1 MSWAK
6 REAGSA
12 GKRGDCVE
20 GEHGTG
26 DFPAHPKN
34 ITARLRALQAIA
46 DPALSQL
53 GIASMAHEIS
63 SRLSEVLPA
72 EATALHLRDETGDQL
87 TLGLLHG
94 TKRGPHARREIAL
107 GEGVLGKVAATGRFS
122 VVENL
127 PHEESGGPP
136 AAQGLCSI
144 IAVPLRCLD
153 RVTGV
158 LSAGTTTRRRFDE
171 TDVALVS
178 IAADRLAWAIERTR
192 LGDSERRARSC
203 ADNALKAR
211 DEFLSMAS
219 HELKTP
225 MTSLVLLVQCLLKAE
240 SRGIENTDFGSKLE
254 SIERQVMR
262 LAQVTERLLDLARIH
277 KSGLGLELGAVD
289 LADVARAAIAQATEE
304 LALSNSPVSLHV
316 QKSVVGRWDQKR
328 CEQMLTHLISNAAN
342 YGEHRPIEID
352 VSADSKTARITVRD
366 QGVGIPLQDQ
376 QRIFDRYA
384 RVSESKY
391 VAGLGMGLW
400 VVRRIA
406 GALGGNVSV
415 QSAPGEGS
423 AFTVE
428 LPLAGPAERTSGAFA
443 TTM

>member
-1 MSWAK
+1 M
-6 REAGSA
+6 
-12 GKRGDCVE
+12 E
-20 GEHGTG
+20 GENGMG
-26 DFPAHPKN
+26 DVPAHQA
-34 ITARLRALQAIA
+34 TLAARLRALLAMA

-53 GIASMAHEIS
+53 GIASMAHEIA
-63 SRLSEVLPA
+63 SRLSEALSA
-72 EATALHLRDETGDQL
+72 DATALHLRDETCEKL
-87 TLGLLHG
+87 NLSLLYG
-94 TKRGPHARREIAL
+94 TKRGPHAQREIAL
-107 GEGVLGKVAATGRFS
+107 GEGILGKVAATGRPC
-122 VVENL
+122 VVENVL
-127 PHEESGGPP
+127 HESSGEFPVS
-136 AAQGLCSI
+136 QSVCSI
-144 IAVPLRCLD
+144 VAVPLRCLD

-158 LSAGTTTRRRFDE
+158 LSTGTTTRRTFDE
-171 TDVALVS
+171 TEIALVRV
-178 IAADRLAWAIERTR
+178 AADRLASAIERTR
-192 LGDSERRARSC
+192 LYDAERRARAC
-203 ADNALKAR
+203 AEHALKAR

-240 SRGIENTDFGSKLE
+240 RRTDDADFGNKLE

-262 LAQVTERLLDLARIH
+262 LAQVTERLLDVARIH
-277 KSGLGLELGAVD
+277 ASGLGLELGAVD
-289 LADVARAAIAQATEE
+289 LGDVARTAIARATEE

-316 QKSVVGRWDQKR
+316 ETPVVGRWDQKR

-352 VSADSKTARITVRD
+352 VSADSETARITVRD

-384 RVSESKY
+384 RAPEAKN

-428 LPLAGPAERTSGAFA
+428 LPLAGPAERPTGSFA